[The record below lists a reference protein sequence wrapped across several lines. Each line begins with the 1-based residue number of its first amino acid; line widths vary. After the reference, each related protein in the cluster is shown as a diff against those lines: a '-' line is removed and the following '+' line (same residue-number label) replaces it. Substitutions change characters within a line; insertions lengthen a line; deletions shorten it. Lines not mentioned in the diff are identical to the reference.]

1 MLLWKPIPTV
11 FGIMSGSGMKLCLG
25 YRDDIY
31 VAVAFICKCR
41 LSCFFCCIVKGESFV
56 EQVLYFGTRIP
67 EFRWSMDLLFYFTN
81 MTEQPLLAKDNEDDE
96 INI

>member
-41 LSCFFCCIVKGESFV
+41 LSCFFLLYRKERELRGTSFV
-56 EQVLYFGTRIP
+56 L
-67 EFRWSMDLLFYFTN
+67 WN
-81 MTEQPLLAKDNEDDE
+81 
-96 INI
+96 

>member
-1 MLLWKPIPTV
+1 MLGKCLSILSCARKACILMLLWKPIPTV

-41 LSCFFCCIVKGESFV
+41 LSCFFFV
-56 EQVLYFGTRIP
+56 V
-67 EFRWSMDLLFYFTN
+67 S
-81 MTEQPLLAKDNEDDE
+81 
-96 INI
+96 